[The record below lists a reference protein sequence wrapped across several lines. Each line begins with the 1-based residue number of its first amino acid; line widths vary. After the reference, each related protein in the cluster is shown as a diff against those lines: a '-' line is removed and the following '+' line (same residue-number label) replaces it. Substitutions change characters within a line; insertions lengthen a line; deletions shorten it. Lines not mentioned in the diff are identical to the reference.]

1 MRVISG
7 KARGRN
13 LLTREGEAT
22 RPTADYFKEVLF
34 DCLQFSVPE
43 SRFLDLFS
51 GSGAIAIEALSRGA
65 AEAVLVEADREAQ
78 VFIRKN
84 LENTGL
90 GASARLLPMKAEEA
104 LALLKREGKRFDF
117 IFMDPP
123 YRKGFPEQILALSPE
138 GLLAPDGVL
147 IVEEAADADFAH
159 PGWEL
164 VKEKHNKVT
173 RLSFL
178 QYTGEVTDSGN

>member
-7 KARGRN
+7 KAKGRT

-34 DCLQFSVPE
+34 DCLQFDIPG

-65 AEAVLVEADREAQ
+65 EEAVLVEQ
-78 VFIRKN
+78 N
-84 LENTGL
+84 G
-90 GASARLLPMKAEEA
+90 EA
-104 LALLKREGKRFDF
+104 LACIDQNLKSTGLAAQARVLRIPVEKALLDLEARGELFDF

-123 YRKGFPEQILALSPE
+123 YEKGFEDAVFALCP
-138 GLLAPDGVL
+138 GKLLAEDGIM
-147 IVEEAADADFAH
+147 IVESAAVTQYQ
-159 PGWEL
+159 PVGWTL
-164 VKEKHNKVT
+164 YKEKKNKKT
-173 RLSFL
+173 KLSFWK
-178 QYTGEVTDSGN
+178 YEGEKSSE